1 MALILVAMALP
12 DAESY
17 NPDPDYMRKLVE
29 QSGLSQ
35 RRCAKRIGVDERT
48 MRGWVLG
55 ERRFP
60 YTAQYA
66 MEQLAK
72 RR

>member
-1 MALILVAMALP
+1 MALP
-12 DAESY
+12 DAEGY
-17 NPDPDYMRKLVE
+17 NPDPKYLRKLVE

-35 RRCAKRIGVDERT
+35 RQCATRLGVNERT

-55 ERRFP
+55 ERQFP
-60 YTAQYA
+60 YSAQYA

-72 RR
+72 T